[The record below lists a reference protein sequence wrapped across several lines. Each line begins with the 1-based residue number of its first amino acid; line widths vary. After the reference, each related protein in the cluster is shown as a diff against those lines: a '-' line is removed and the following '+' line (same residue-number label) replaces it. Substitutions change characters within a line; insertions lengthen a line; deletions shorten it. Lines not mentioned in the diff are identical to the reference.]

1 MYQLQIVEAH
11 EYQKL
16 ADENRIDLRLISP
29 LRGRI
34 VDRTGH
40 EIATNRLSYR
50 VSIIAEQA
58 ADVRGVLDQLAS
70 LIPLS
75 PARIARVVRDVGRAR
90 SFLPVTVAE
99 DLSWEE
105 FARVNAH
112 LSDLPGVHP
121 DAGQSRAYPYDK
133 DCASLLGYV
142 GPVTEDE
149 LLDLPDDPVFM
160 LPDFR
165 IGKRGLELIMDER
178 LRGSA
183 GSRRVEVNALGR
195 EIRELDRDN
204 GTPGQDINVTV
215 DLGLQRFTMQRL
227 GEQSAGVVVMNVHS
241 GEVVV
246 LASSPGFDPNNFNFG
261 ISSENWKGL
270 LNDPR
275 RPLFNKAIQGQFPPG
290 STFKMIV
297 TMAALEEGVMS
308 SNHSVY
314 CPGHI
319 RFGNRRFHC
328 WKRGGHGWVNLISSL
343 EESCDVFYYDIARKV
358 GVDKIAE
365 MAHRFGLGERFGIEL
380 DGENKGIVP
389 DKAWKRRTLGQPWH
403 DGETLVV
410 GIGQGYM
417 LSTPLQ
423 LATMTARIANGGF
436 AVTPSV
442 LRENVPPVRR
452 ASAYFEPM
460 GVSQTTLQA
469 ARDGMVAVM
478 EGARGTARAS
488 KIKEWPGGLAG
499 KTGTSQVK
507 RITMAD
513 RARGIV
519 KNEDRPW
526 KDRDHSLF
534 VAYGPIQDPAYAIAV
549 VVEHGGGGSAV
560 AAPIA
565 SDIMREVM
573 RYDPCSLIAGVPE
586 ALRPGRDDTTGETE
600 QV

>member
-1 MYQLQIVEAH
+1 M
-11 EYQKL
+11 
-16 ADENRIDLRLISP
+16 
-29 LRGRI
+29 
-34 VDRTGH
+34 
-40 EIATNRLSYR
+40 
-50 VSIIAEQA
+50 
-58 ADVRGVLDQLAS
+58 
-70 LIPLS
+70 
-75 PARIARVVRDVGRAR
+75 
-90 SFLPVTVAE
+90 
-99 DLSWEE
+99 
-105 FARVNAH
+105 
-112 LSDLPGVHP
+112 
-121 DAGQSRAYPYDK
+121 
-133 DCASLLGYV
+133 
-142 GPVTEDE
+142 
-149 LLDLPDDPVFM
+149 
-160 LPDFR
+160 
-165 IGKRGLELIMDER
+165 
-178 LRGSA
+178 
-183 GSRRVEVNALGR
+183 
-195 EIRELDRDN
+195 
-204 GTPGQDINVTV
+204 
-215 DLGLQRFTMQRL
+215 
-227 GEQSAGVVVMNVHS
+227 
-241 GEVVV
+241 
-246 LASSPGFDPNNFNFG
+246 
-261 ISSENWKGL
+261 
-270 LNDPR
+270 
-275 RPLFNKAIQGQFPPG
+275 
-290 STFKMIV
+290 
-297 TMAALEEGVMS
+297 
-308 SNHSVY
+308 
-314 CPGHI
+314 
-319 RFGNRRFHC
+319 
-328 WKRGGHGWVNLISSL
+328 
-343 EESCDVFYYDIARKV
+343 FYYDIARKV

-460 GVSQTTLQA
+460 GVSQTALKA

-573 RYDPCSLIAGVPE
+573 RHDPCSLIAGVPE